1 MAIVRR
7 QRRTIVRQDPKP
19 TIQMRIDY
27 IMLGLSS
34 PIRISIMKF
43 LLRTR
48 KNGAAEQSFTNIKH
62 ALESINPYIS
72 TSDLDY
78 HLKELKKVKFI
89 NHLNAGEKNAVYL
102 LTELGEKLVDVYFAI
117 EGMHD
122 ELQILTPN
130 NLDTHVYKN
139 QVLKL
144 VEPCKNEPHVTKI
157 AIEPRHSE
165 KAVDKFLIDH
175 ANDAGKKRP
184 TKRKTTVYSGLDS
197 FR

>member
-1 MAIVRR
+1 
-7 QRRTIVRQDPKP
+7 
-19 TIQMRIDY
+19 
-27 IMLGLSS
+27 MLGLSS
-34 PIRISIMKF
+34 PIRVSIMKF
-43 LLRTR
+43 LLRAR
-48 KNGAAEQSFTNIKH
+48 KNGEAEQSFTNIKH
-62 ALESINPYIS
+62 ALESTNPYIS

-102 LTELGEKLVDVYFAI
+102 LTELGEKLVEVYFTI

-122 ELQILTPN
+122 ESQILSPN

-157 AIEPRHSE
+157 AIEPRRSE
-165 KAVDKFLIDH
+165 KAVDTFLTEHLD
-175 ANDAGKKRP
+175 DASKKRP
-184 TKRKTTVYSGLDS
+184 VKRKPTMYSGLDS

>member
-1 MAIVRR
+1 
-7 QRRTIVRQDPKP
+7 
-19 TIQMRIDY
+19 
-27 IMLGLSS
+27 MLGLNS

-43 LLRTR
+43 LLRVK
-48 KNGAAEQSFTNIKH
+48 KNSAAEQSFTNIKH

-89 NHLNAGEKNAVYL
+89 DHLNAGTKNAVYL
-102 LTELGEKLVDVYFAI
+102 LTELGEKLVDVYFTI

-122 ELQILTPN
+122 ELQVLTPN

-157 AIEPRHSE
+157 VLEPRHVE
-165 KAVDKFLIDH
+165 KAVDKFLTEHLD
-175 ANDAGKKRP
+175 DAGKKRP
-184 TKRKTTVYSGLDS
+184 ARRKTMTYSGLDS